1 VRRVSLTLVAKI
13 LPVLGGVAIAM
24 YMSWCMAISMVGGPI
39 PLVGWTL
46 EGGFWTFL
54 LWGLVH
60 GGYLAAVDLLWN
72 DVSAAVR
79 QLRDREQKLLL
90 TGHSMGGALAVLAAA
105 RFEVE
110 DMIPV
115 EPIYTFGQ
123 PAVAE
128 PAFSSELERRPIAE
142 WRRRVVHVHRAGQCA
157 RRAPSR

>member
-24 YMSWCMAISMVGGPI
+24 YMSWCMAISMVRGPI

-105 RFEVE
+105 RLRGGGH
-110 DMIPV
+110 D
-115 EPIYTFGQ
+115 TG
-123 PAVAE
+123 
-128 PAFSSELERRPIAE
+128 
-142 WRRRVVHVHRAGQCA
+142 RVDLHVRSTCCCRAGLFKRSSALAPA
-157 RRAPSR
+157 RMLARP